1 VRPISDPI
9 GAELDVYR
17 ATTDELEEEIRRVM
31 DRIMAERSSGT
42 T

>member
-1 VRPISDPI
+1 
-9 GAELDVYR
+9 VYR

-31 DRIMAERSSGT
+31 DRIMAERSSSGT